1 LKTAVT
7 ESTSDIQQ
15 AVAEASK
22 IVTDMTGIQL
32 GEKQFSMIESRLKSR
47 LIKLS
52 MASFKEYITYLK
64 KNLESESQALVSLLT
79 THHTFFFREF
89 PHFEFLLNHAL
100 EDLIAIARKR
110 PSKTIEIWSAASS
123 KGHEVYSLAMFFDFH
138 LKAIAPDVKYKIYGT
153 DVDPESIAI
162 AKNGVYRNDELKQSP
177 ATYLGDHWVKGTDE
191 VKNFSK
197 VKKSLK
203 DNTHFEVC
211 NLFSIKSFVQN
222 RKFDIIFCRN
232 VFIYFNSEQIKSLS
246 ESLLAC
252 LEPHGYFILGL
263 SESLNGINNKAQL
276 VAPSTYRIPQAP
288 APAAP
293 GKPAAAAVA
302 PLRPVAAEP
311 QKTFRILCVDDS
323 STIHSL
329 LGQILTKDQGF
340 EIKTKAM
347 NGREAVNILKTETF
361 DAITLDLH
369 MPELDGIGFLTE
381 YKNRDIPIIILSSVN
396 RDDLSMANKAL
407 SLGAMDYVKK
417 PSLQNKAQAGN
428 EIRSK
433 LKMVIQAKKLKSGK
447 AA

>member
-1 LKTAVT
+1 MKTTT
-7 ESTSDIQQ
+7 ESANDIQQ

-52 MASFKEYITYLK
+52 LGSFKEYISHLK
-64 KNLESESQALVSLLT
+64 KNLESESQALISLLT

-89 PHFEFLLNHAL
+89 PHFEFMLNHAL
-100 EDLIAIARKR
+100 EELIATARKK
-110 PSKTIEIWSAASS
+110 PNKTIEIWSAAAS

-138 LKAIAPDVKYKIYGT
+138 LKAVAPDVKYKIYGT
-153 DVDPESIAI
+153 DVDPESIAV

-177 ATYLGDHWVKGTDE
+177 ATYLGDHWVRGTDE

-222 RKFDIIFCRN
+222 RKFDLIFCRN
-232 VFIYFNSEQIKSLS
+232 VFIYFNADQIKQLS
-246 ESLLAC
+246 QSLLDV

-263 SESLNGINNKAQL
+263 SESLNGINNQAQL
-276 VAPSTYRIPQAP
+276 IAPSTYRIPPKATAENKAP
-288 APAAP
+288 APYRPIVVEAA
-293 GKPAAAAVA
+293 KP
-302 PLRPVAAEP
+302 
-311 QKTFRILCVDDS
+311 FRILCIDDS

-329 LGQILTKDQGF
+329 LGQILSKEYGF
-340 EIKTKAM
+340 EVKGNAM
-347 NGREAVNILKTETF
+347 NGREAINILKTETF

-381 YKNRDIPIIILSSVN
+381 YKNRDIPIIVVSSVN
-396 RDDLSMANKAL
+396 RDDLSMAHKAL
-407 SLGAMDYVKK
+407 ALGAMDYVEK

-433 LKMVIQAKKLKSGK
+433 LKMTIQSKKLKSK

>member
-1 LKTAVT
+1 MKTNGV

-15 AVAEASK
+15 AIAEASK

-32 GEKQFSMIESRLKSR
+32 GEKQYSMIESRLKSR

-52 MASFKEYITYLK
+52 LDSFKDYIVHLK
-64 KNLESESQALVSLLT
+64 KNLESESQALISLLT

-100 EDLIAIARKR
+100 EELVAAARKK
-110 PSKTIEIWSAASS
+110 PNKTIEVWSAAAS

-138 LKAIAPDVKYKIYGT
+138 LKAIAPDVKFKIYGT
-153 DVDPESIAI
+153 DVDPESIEI
-162 AKNGVYRNDELKQSP
+162 AKNGVYKNDELKQSP
-177 ATYLGDHWVKGTDE
+177 ASYLADHWVRGTEE
-191 VKNFSK
+191 VKQYSK
-197 VKKSLK
+197 VKKALK
-203 DNTHFEVC
+203 DHCHFEVC

-222 RKFDIIFCRN
+222 RKFDLIFCRN
-232 VFIYFNSEQIKSLS
+232 VFIYFNSEQIKTLS
-246 ESLLAC
+246 TSLLEC

-263 SESLNGINNKAQL
+263 SESLNGINSAAQL
-276 VAPSTYRIPQAP
+276 VAPSTYRIPPKVAP
-288 APAAP
+288 AKPGAPAVAAV
-293 GKPAAAAVA
+293 KPAPIVM
-302 PLRPVAAEP
+302 EQ
-311 QKTFRILCVDDS
+311 QKPYRILCIDDS

-329 LGQILTKDQGF
+329 LGQILTKDNGF
-340 EIKTKAM
+340 EVKGKAM
-347 NGREAVNILKTETF
+347 NGREAINILKTETF

-381 YKNRDIPIIILSSVN
+381 YKNRDIPIIVVSSVN
-396 RDDLSMANKAL
+396 RDDLSMAHKAL
-407 SLGAMDYVKK
+407 ALGAQDYVEK

-433 LKMVIQAKKLKSGK
+433 IKLLIQSKKLKAPK

>member
-1 LKTAVT
+1 MKTTT

-52 MASFKEYITYLK
+52 LGSFKEYISHLK
-64 KNLESESQALVSLLT
+64 KNLESESQALISLLT

-89 PHFEFLLNHAL
+89 PHFEFMLNHAL
-100 EDLIAIARKR
+100 EELINAARKK
-110 PSKTIEIWSAASS
+110 PNKTIEIWSAAAS

-177 ATYLGDHWVKGTDE
+177 ATYLGDHWVKGQDE

-211 NLFSIKSFVQN
+211 NLFSIKPFVQN
-222 RKFDIIFCRN
+222 RKFDLIFCRN
-232 VFIYFNSEQIKSLS
+232 VFIYFNADQIKQLS
-246 ESLLAC
+246 QSLLDV

-263 SESLNGINNKAQL
+263 SESLNGINNQAQL
-276 VAPSTYRIPQAP
+276 IAPSTYRIPPKATAENKTP
-288 APAAP
+288 
-293 GKPAAAAVA
+293 A
-302 PLRPVAAEP
+302 PLRPVAVEP
-311 QKTFRILCVDDS
+311 AKPFRILCIDDS

-340 EIKTKAM
+340 EVKGKAM
-347 NGREAVNILKTETF
+347 NGREAINILKNETF

-381 YKNRDIPIIILSSVN
+381 YKNRDIPIIVVSSVN
-396 RDDLSMANKAL
+396 RDDLSMAHKAL
-407 SLGAMDYVKK
+407 ALGAMDYVEK

-433 LKMVIQAKKLKSGK
+433 LKMTIQSKKLKAK

>member
-1 LKTAVT
+1 MKTLT
-7 ESTSDIQQ
+7 ESTTDIQQ
-15 AVAEASK
+15 AVTEASK

-52 MASFKEYITYLK
+52 LSSFKDYIVHLK

-89 PHFEFLLNHAL
+89 PHFEFMLNQAL
-100 EDLIAIARKR
+100 EELITAARKK
-110 PSKTIEIWSAASS
+110 PSKTIEIWSAAAS

-138 LKAIAPDVKYKIYGT
+138 LKAIAPDVKFKIYGT
-153 DVDPESIAI
+153 DVDPESIAV

-177 ATYLGDHWVKGTDE
+177 ATYIGDHWIKGTDE

-197 VKKSLK
+197 VRKALK
-203 DNTHFEVC
+203 DNCHFEVC

-222 RKFDIIFCRN
+222 KKFDLIFCRN
-232 VFIYFNSEQIKSLS
+232 VFIYFNAEQIKTLS
-246 ESLLAC
+246 TSLLES

-263 SESLNGINNKAQL
+263 SESLNGINNQVQL
-276 VAPSTYRIPQAP
+276 VAPSTYRIPP
-288 APAAP
+288 AVSVV
-293 GKPAAAAVA
+293 GKDRVVMP
-302 PLRPVAAEP
+302 PRPVMQTEP
-311 QKTFRILCVDDS
+311 AKPYRILCVDDS
-323 STIHSL
+323 STIHAL
-329 LGQILTKDQGF
+329 LGQILTKEHGF
-340 EIKTKAM
+340 EIKAKAM
-347 NGREAVNILKTETF
+347 NGREALQILKTETF

-381 YKNRDIPIIILSSVN
+381 NKNKEIPIIVVSSVN
-396 RDDLSMANKAL
+396 RDDLSMAHKAL
-407 SLGAMDYVKK
+407 ALGAMDYVEK

-433 LKMVIQAKKLKSGK
+433 LKMTIQAKKIKSK

>member
-1 LKTAVT
+1 MKTVT

-15 AVAEASK
+15 AISEASK
-22 IVTDMTGIQL
+22 IVTEMTGIQL
-32 GEKQFSMIESRLKSR
+32 GEKQYSMIESRLKSR
-47 LIKLS
+47 LLKLS
-52 MASFKEYITYLK
+52 LPTFKDYIAHLK
-64 KNLESESQALVSLLT
+64 KNLESESQALISLLT

-89 PHFEFLLNHAL
+89 PHFEFMLNHAL
-100 EDLIAIARKR
+100 EDLIAAARKR
-110 PSKTIEIWSAASS
+110 PNRTIEIWSAACS

-138 LKAIAPDVKYKIYGT
+138 LKAVAPDVKFKIYGT
-153 DVDPESIAI
+153 DVDPESVAI

-197 VKKSLK
+197 VKKALK
-203 DNTHFEVC
+203 DHTHFEVC

-222 RKFDIIFCRN
+222 RKFDMIFCRN
-232 VFIYFNSEQIKSLS
+232 VFIYFNAEQIKELS
-246 ESLLAC
+246 ESLLGC
-252 LEPHGYFILGL
+252 LEPHGFFILGL

-276 VAPSTYRIPQAP
+276 IAPSTYRIPPPPSANKT
-288 APAAP
+288 AAP
-293 GKPAAAAVA
+293 VVVKPIT
-302 PLRPVAAEP
+302 PAEP
-311 QKTFRILCVDDS
+311 AKPFRVLCIDDS

-329 LGQILTKDQGF
+329 LGQILTKEYGF
-340 EIKTKAM
+340 EVKGKAM
-347 NGREAVNILKTETF
+347 NGREALNILKTETF

-381 YKNRDIPIIILSSVN
+381 YKNKDIPIIVVSSVN
-396 RDDLSMANKAL
+396 RDDLSMAHKAL
-407 SLGAMDYVKK
+407 SLGAMDYVEK

-433 LKMVIQAKKLKSGK
+433 LKIVIQAKKAKLK

>member
-1 LKTAVT
+1 MKTTT
-7 ESTSDIQQ
+7 ESTNDIQQ

-52 MASFKEYITYLK
+52 LGSFKEYISHLK
-64 KNLESESQALVSLLT
+64 KNLEAESQALISLLT

-89 PHFEFLLNHAL
+89 PHFEFMLNHAL
-100 EDLIAIARKR
+100 EELIVAARKK
-110 PSKTIEIWSAASS
+110 PNKTIEIWSAAAS

-177 ATYLGDHWVKGTDE
+177 ATYLGEHWVKGTDE

-211 NLFSIKSFVQN
+211 NLFSIKPFVQN
-222 RKFDIIFCRN
+222 RKFDLIFCRN
-232 VFIYFNSEQIKSLS
+232 VFIYFNADQIKQLS
-246 ESLLAC
+246 QSLLDV

-263 SESLNGINNKAQL
+263 SESLNGINGNAQL
-276 VAPSTYRIPQAP
+276 IAPSTYRIPPKATAENKAP
-288 APAAP
+288 AP
-293 GKPAAAAVA
+293 
-302 PLRPVAAEP
+302 LRAVAAEP
-311 QKTFRILCVDDS
+311 AKPFRILCIDDS

-329 LGQILTKDQGF
+329 LGQILTKEFGF
-340 EIKTKAM
+340 EVKGKAM
-347 NGREAVNILKTETF
+347 NGREAINILKTEKF

-381 YKNRDIPIIILSSVN
+381 FKNRDIPIIVVSSVN
-396 RDDLSMANKAL
+396 RDDLSMAHKAL
-407 SLGAMDYVKK
+407 ALGAMDYVEK

-433 LKMVIQAKKLKSGK
+433 LKMTIQSKKLKSK